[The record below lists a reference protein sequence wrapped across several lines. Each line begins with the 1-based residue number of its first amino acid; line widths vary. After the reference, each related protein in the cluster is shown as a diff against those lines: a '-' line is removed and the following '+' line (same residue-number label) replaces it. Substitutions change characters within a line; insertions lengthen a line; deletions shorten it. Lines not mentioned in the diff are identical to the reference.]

1 MPSAVVPQLVVEG
14 VERTRLANL
23 KDHGL
28 DASIR
33 SRTPVVAL
41 VKKGWLRSFVKELE
55 ARHSFP
61 SFNLAQSGA
70 TVDGS
75 GEDVEVLQSDL
86 DVAMKVGMRIGDK

>member
-1 MPSAVVPQLVVEG
+1 MPSAVVHQLVVEG
-14 VERTRLANL
+14 VERTRLKKDL
-23 KDHGL
+23 KDNGL

-33 SRTPVVAL
+33 SSTPVVAV

-61 SFNLAQSGA
+61 SFNLAKDSG
-70 TVDGS
+70 GS

-86 DVAMKVGMRIGDK
+86 DVAMKVGMRIGVK